1 MNSQIILKGSLNTIT
16 RISPLALYMGCV
28 VSGLVFED
36 QRALVLLGGFF
47 FVEMLSFFYSM
58 NNIPNPRCALFK
70 SDEKHFNM
78 PAPIP
83 TVIGFL
89 GGFLMCEMFEKQ
101 NFSPFKFFTLGI
113 FILVTIWSRINVGC
127 HTVIES
133 VFAAVVGII
142 LGFGFYYMVK
152 DYYIENTNTTN
163 KDNENENQD
172 LSDLIMN

>member
-28 VSGLVFED
+28 VSGLVFEE
-36 QRALVLLGGFF
+36 QRALILLGGFF

-58 NNIPNPRCALFK
+58 NNVQNPRCALFK
-70 SDEKHFNM
+70 SGEKHFNM

-83 TVIGFL
+83 TVIGFF

-101 NFSPFKFFTLGI
+101 NFSPFKFFTLGL

-127 HTVIES
+127 HTVVES
-133 VFAAVVGII
+133 VFAAVVGLI

-152 DYYIENTNTTN
+152 DYLPESQSVSVRN
-163 KDNENENQD
+163 KDNENQD